1 MQFCIRVTP
10 ITLFLGLSLAFPLF
24 AQNDKQVIGDAVFT
38 PEEIA
43 SGATITYFIRFQNTG
58 DDTSN
63 QVVVRDTLDPRLD
76 PSTFTMV
83 ASSHE
88 YSLLRDGTGEVVRW
102 YFNDIYLPDSAS
114 DNPGSLGFVL
124 FTVQPKAFLAPGQ
137 VIANHAVILMEQ
149 EPPFVTNEAYVWI
162 DDGAVVEEPSLH
174 SDFRVVPNPN
184 YGQFDV
190 RHIDANQQM
199 NLPGPDASWWITDVH
214 GKTVWDGSVAQ
225 ASGADSAVMLERSS
239 PGLYLLWVKE
249 GSRLDVEQFTVIR

>member
-1 MQFCIRVTP
+1 MQTLIRVAP
-10 ITLFLGLSLAFPLF
+10 LILFLGLSLASPAI

-43 SGATITYFIRFQNTG
+43 GGATITYFIRFQNTG
-58 DDTSN
+58 DDTSK
-63 QVVVRDTLDPRLD
+63 QVIVRDTLDPRLD

-88 YSLLRDGTGEVVRW
+88 YNLLRDGNGEVVRW

-114 DNPGSLGFVL
+114 NNPESLGFVL
-124 FTVQPKAFLAPGQ
+124 FTVQPKTFLAPGQ
-137 VIANHAVILMEQ
+137 VISNHAVISMEQ
-149 EPPFVTNEAYVWI
+149 EPVVVTNDAYVWI
-162 DDGAVVEEPSLH
+162 DDGAVTDEPFPK

-190 RHIDANQQM
+190 RHIDANQQI
-199 NLPGPDASWWITDVH
+199 NVPGPDAIWWITDIH
-214 GKTVWDGSVAQ
+214 GKTVWNGSVEQ
-225 ASGADSAVMLERSS
+225 ASGADAAVMLERPS